1 MLEYSIGAFAKLTGL
16 GIHTLRYYEQEG
28 LLTPARNPANR
39 RRYSR
44 QDAAW
49 VDFIKRLKS
58 TGMPIRE
65 IRRYARLR
73 AAGDTTLEQRLE
85 MLLRHREEL
94 DNRIRELEQHRTAL
108 EEKILFYRQEILRLS
123 MK

>member
-1 MLEYSIGAFAKLTGL
+1 MDYSIGDFAKLTGL
-16 GIHTLRYYEQEG
+16 GIHTLRYYEAEG
-28 LLTPARNPANR
+28 LLTPARNTANR

-49 VDFIKRLKS
+49 VAFLKRLKA

-73 AAGDTTLEQRLE
+73 EEGDATLDQRLE
-85 MLLRHREEL
+85 LLLRHREAL
-94 DNRIRELEQHRTAL
+94 DRQLRELEQHRAAL
-108 EEKILFYRQEILRLS
+108 EEKITFYRRQLRLRRE
-123 MK
+123 